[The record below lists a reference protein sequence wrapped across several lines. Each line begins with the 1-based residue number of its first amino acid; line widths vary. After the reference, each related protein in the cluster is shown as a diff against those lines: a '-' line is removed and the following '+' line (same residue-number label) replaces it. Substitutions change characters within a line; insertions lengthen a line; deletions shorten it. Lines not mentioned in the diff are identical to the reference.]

1 MEPWNPPR
9 GGAGHHLS
17 WRGCGVEERDK
28 DKLEDEDE
36 DREHTKTTK
45 NSNACLKKQML
56 IGMKEEVLL

>member
-17 WRGCGVEERDK
+17 WRGCGAEERDK

-36 DREHTKTTK
+36 DREHTKTT